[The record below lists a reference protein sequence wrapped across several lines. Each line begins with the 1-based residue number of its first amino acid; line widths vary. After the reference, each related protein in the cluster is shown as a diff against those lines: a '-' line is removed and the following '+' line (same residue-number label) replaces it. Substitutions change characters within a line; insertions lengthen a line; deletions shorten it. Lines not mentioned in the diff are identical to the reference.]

1 MSAILINKSSLL
13 HDSYVNFDLDDE
25 LFDDLNEIKGEVNF
39 DEAKNLNKVTIE
51 QKPAKREE
59 PKRPI
64 KKKTASLSVYTN
76 LAMDE
81 D

>member
-13 HDSYVNFDLDDE
+13 HDSYVNFNLDDE

-39 DEAKNLNKVTIE
+39 EEARNLNKVNLE
-51 QKPAKREE
+51 QKPAKKEE

-64 KKKTASLSVYTN
+64 RKKTTSLVVYTN
-76 LAMDE
+76 IAMD
-81 D
+81 DD